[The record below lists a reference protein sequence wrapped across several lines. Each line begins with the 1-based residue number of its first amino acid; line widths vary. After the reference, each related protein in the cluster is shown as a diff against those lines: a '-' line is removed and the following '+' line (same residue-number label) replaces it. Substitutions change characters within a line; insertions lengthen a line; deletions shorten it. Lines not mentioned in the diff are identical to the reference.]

1 MSAIAT
7 WLSSGAQSCYALD
20 KSQTTRL
27 RISARRTG
35 RLYER
40 VDKARTP
47 TITPN
52 TKSAIPAISSTLG
65 ARA

>member
-1 MSAIAT
+1 MPAIAT
-7 WLSSGAQSCYALD
+7 WLSLEPESCYALD
-20 KSQTTRL
+20 KSLTTRL

-40 VDKARTP
+40 DDNARTP